1 MNAQEA
7 YLPSRRALVTGLAM
21 LWLIAI
27 TSVTV
32 RAAQFIPLGGAPS
45 HTHLGGLSDDGQV
58 VFGQSNDLLF
68 RWTDAT
74 GMQLLS
80 SSYAQPADAS
90 ADGSVAVGVGAGGW
104 LWTEEEGLHPLVVTK
119 KNKTIETAP
128 NGISADGSIVVGG
141 KTSGRN
147 GEAFRWSEQSG
158 LVTLPMFPGHDT
170 ASAYDVSADGRIVVG
185 LGWRNRPSGS
195 PRIPLCWIGNSVPSA
210 IPSPTGFEWN
220 VAQADSVSP
229 DGTVVTGWNA
239 ITNDNTIGFRW
250 TIGTAEPEIIGW
262 TLAGTSPQLTV
273 PRDVSAAGEIIVGF
287 EQVGAVREARIWDA
301 GHGARDLQVVLEEE
315 YDLGTELS
323 GWVLRVATKVSPDG
337 QNIAGYGTNPLGNT
351 EGFLV
356 RLGAPP
362 DAVPEP
368 QAVVLLLAGSILLSV
383 KAPRGDPNKAQ
394 GRAT

>member
-1 MNAQEA
+1 MMNAQEA
-7 YLPSRRALVTGLAM
+7 NSSTRWALVTGLAM

-80 SSYAQPADAS
+80 SSYAQPTDAS
-90 ADGSVAVGVGAGGW
+90 ADGSVAVGLGEGGW
-104 LWTEEEGLHPLVVTK
+104 RWTEEDGLRPLVVTK
-119 KNKTIETAP
+119 KNKTVPTGP
-128 NGISADGSIVVGG
+128 TGISADGSIVVGG
-141 KTSGRN
+141 MPSGRN
-147 GEAFRWSEQSG
+147 STAFRWTQESG

-170 ASAYDVSADGRIVVG
+170 AGAHDVSADGRIVVG

-195 PRIPLCWIGNSVPSA
+195 PRIPLYWIGNSVPSA

-239 ITNDNTIGFRW
+239 ITDDNTIGFRW

-262 TLAGTSPQLTV
+262 TLAGTSAQLTV

-287 EQVGAVREARIWDA
+287 EQFGTGRSPHLGYGPRC
-301 GHGARDLQVVLEEE
+301 GDLQDVLANE
-315 YDLGTELS
+315 YGLANALT
-323 GWVLRVATKVSPDG
+323 GWVLNVASKVSPDG
-337 QNIAGYGTNPLGNT
+337 QNIAGYGTNPLGIT
-351 EGFLV
+351 EAFLV
-356 RLGAPP
+356 RLGASPS
-362 DAVPEP
+362 AVPEP
-368 QAVVLLLAGSILLSV
+368 QAVVLLLVGVTCLGIA
-383 KAPRGDPNKAQ
+383 RWHN
-394 GRAT
+394 